1 MVAGSPLMLIKRII
15 HCCLL
20 LFSLHIPVSAQQDI
34 QETMITMEEAMW
46 RALHKNNQLK
56 ASEYAVQGANWAK
69 KNAWTQLFP
78 TVSLSTQ
85 YTWIDDSTFVLR
97 DFSRYFQ
104 DPNLPFQIPQT
115 VFQNAFF
122 TAINVSMPVFNPM
135 LLNNISRANI
145 SADRAEYLSLSTRR
159 TIIFE
164 VIRSYLRVL
173 KSREIY
179 EIQKE
184 YLDLSK
190 LNYEKGERLYQ
201 AGRYSKT
208 DAMRW
213 QVDLQQQQ
221 SIVTTSQSDLR
232 SAKIILSR
240 LLNADRNQF
249 FEVENRIPVSLLDES
264 GKLLKL
270 NDIELLNLIQLDNEE
285 LLQAN
290 AALAAAKKSEQMS
303 ESDYRNTFNAYLP
316 QINLTYSYAWRE
328 NASIA
333 LDDYSPKTLVINL
346 TVPLFTSFKN
356 FTQLKSSYYDYK
368 QSQEIYYD
376 QLLNIRF
383 VLTQTIN
390 KLINLKTQK
399 ELSKISVE
407 FNERNYRIIEQQKE
421 KGLVSN
427 IEFIDA
433 KLNFQDAQLTDISN
447 YYDFITGMVELYYLL
462 GKIEQFVEQRT
473 E

>member
-1 MVAGSPLMLIKRII
+1 
-15 HCCLL
+15 
-20 LFSLHIPVSAQQDI
+20 
-34 QETMITMEEAMW
+34 
-46 RALHKNNQLK
+46 
-56 ASEYAVQGANWAK
+56 
-69 KNAWTQLFP
+69 
-78 TVSLSTQ
+78 
-85 YTWIDDSTFVLR
+85 
-97 DFSRYFQ
+97 
-104 DPNLPFQIPQT
+104 
-115 VFQNAFF
+115 
-122 TAINVSMPVFNPM
+122 
-135 LLNNISRANI
+135 
-145 SADRAEYLSLSTRR
+145 
-159 TIIFE
+159 
-164 VIRSYLRVL
+164 
-173 KSREIY
+173 
-179 EIQKE
+179 
-184 YLDLSK
+184 